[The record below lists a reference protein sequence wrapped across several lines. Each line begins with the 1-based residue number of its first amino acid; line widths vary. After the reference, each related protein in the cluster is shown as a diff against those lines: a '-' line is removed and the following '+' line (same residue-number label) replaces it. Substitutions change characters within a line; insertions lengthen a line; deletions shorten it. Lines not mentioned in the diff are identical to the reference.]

1 MEAKK
6 KPNMGKRFERNFKES
21 ALQDGLFILRLN
33 DTDTSFNRRDEI
45 RFTPTNPADF
55 IVFLNGELYLLE
67 LKSTEYKSLSIQR
80 DPDNKNSKMIKAHQI
95 ADLVKYSLFDGVNC
109 GFVLNF
115 RSKDSMEEETFYLS
129 IENFSRFMAE
139 NPKESIN
146 RSDVILYDGVKL
158 DQKLKRTQYHYQ
170 VKELLERLNRI
181 KHEGGGVEVTEQ
193 DDFTF

>member
-1 MEAKK
+1 METKK

-21 ALQDGLFILRLN
+21 ALQEGLFILRLN
-33 DTDTSFNRRDEI
+33 DTDTSFNRRDGM

-55 IVFLNGELYLLE
+55 IAFLNGELYLLE

-80 DPDNKNSKMIKAHQI
+80 DPEDKNSKMIKAHQI

-129 IENFSRFMAE
+129 IENFSRFMSE

-146 RSDVILYDGVKL
+146 RSDVVLYDGVKL

-181 KHEGGGVEVTEQ
+181 KREGGGVEVTER

>member
-1 MEAKK
+1 MEIKK

-33 DTDTSFNRRDEI
+33 DTDTSFNHRDGM

-55 IVFLNGELYLLE
+55 ITFLNGELYLLE

-80 DPDNKNSKMIKAHQI
+80 DPEDKNSKMIKAHQI

-146 RSDVILYDGVKL
+146 RSDVVLYDGVKL

-181 KHEGGGVEVTEQ
+181 KHEGGGVEVTER

>member
-1 MEAKK
+1 MKVKK

-33 DTDTSFNRRDEI
+33 DTDTSFNRREGM

-55 IVFLNGELYLLE
+55 IAFLDGELYLLE

-80 DPDNKNSKMIKAHQI
+80 DPEDKNSKMIKAHQI

-129 IENFSRFMAE
+129 IENFSRFVAE

-146 RSDVILYDGVKL
+146 RSDVVLYDGVKL

-170 VKELLERLNRI
+170 VKDLLERLNRI

-193 DDFTF
+193 DSFTF

>member
-1 MEAKK
+1 METKK

-33 DTDTSFNRRDEI
+33 DTDTSFNHRDGM

-55 IVFLNGELYLLE
+55 ITFLNGELYLLE

-80 DPDNKNSKMIKAHQI
+80 DPEDKNSKMIKAHQI

-146 RSDVILYDGVKL
+146 RSDVVLYDGVKL

-181 KHEGGGVEVTEQ
+181 KREGGGAEVTER

>member
-1 MEAKK
+1 
-6 KPNMGKRFERNFKES
+6 MGKRFERNFKES

-33 DTDTSFNRRDEI
+33 DTDTSFNRRDGM

-55 IVFLNGELYLLE
+55 IAFLNGELYLLE

-80 DPDNKNSKMIKAHQI
+80 DPEDKNSKMIKAHQI

-129 IENFSRFMAE
+129 IENFSRFMSE

-146 RSDVILYDGVKL
+146 RSDVVLYDGVKL

-181 KHEGGGVEVTEQ
+181 KHEGGGVEVTER

>member
-1 MEAKK
+1 METKK

-33 DTDTSFNRRDEI
+33 DTDTSFNRRDGV

-55 IVFLNGELYLLE
+55 IAFLNGELYLLE

-80 DPDNKNSKMIKAHQI
+80 DPEDKNSKMIKAHQI

-129 IENFSRFMAE
+129 IENFSRFMSE

-146 RSDVILYDGVKL
+146 RSDVVLYDGVKL

-181 KHEGGGVEVTEQ
+181 KHEGGGVEVTER

>member
-1 MEAKK
+1 METKK

-33 DTDTSFNRRDEI
+33 DTDTSFNRRDGM

-55 IVFLNGELYLLE
+55 IAFLNGELYLLE

-80 DPDNKNSKMIKAHQI
+80 DPEDKNSKMIKAHQI

-129 IENFSRFMAE
+129 IENFSRFMSE

-146 RSDVILYDGVKL
+146 RSDVVLYDGVKL

-181 KHEGGGVEVTEQ
+181 KHEGGGVEVTER

>member
-1 MEAKK
+1 METKK
-6 KPNMGKRFERNFKES
+6 KTNMGKRFERNFKES

-33 DTDTSFNRRDEI
+33 DTDTSFNRRDGM

-55 IVFLNGELYLLE
+55 IAFLNGELYLLE

-80 DPDNKNSKMIKAHQI
+80 DPEDKNSKMIKAHQI

-115 RSKDSMEEETFYLS
+115 RSKDLMEEETFYLS

-146 RSDVILYDGVKL
+146 RSDVVLYDGVKL

-181 KHEGGGVEVTEQ
+181 KHEGGGVEVTER

>member
-1 MEAKK
+1 MEVKK

-33 DTDTSFNRRDEI
+33 DTDTSFNHRDGM

-55 IVFLNGELYLLE
+55 IAFLDGELYLLE

-80 DPDNKNSKMIKAHQI
+80 DPEDKNSKMIKAHQI

-146 RSDVILYDGVKL
+146 RSDVVLYDGVKL

-181 KHEGGGVEVTEQ
+181 KYKGGGVEVTEQ
-193 DDFTF
+193 DNFTF